1 MLAFEYKAID
11 SLGNRI
17 IGRIQANNDADLESR
32 LERMGLDLIRYRPAQ
47 SRRALFGRAKIQRR
61 ELIAFCFQLEQL
73 ARAGV
78 PILESLRDLR
88 DSITHPRFRDVVSA
102 LLEDIEG
109 GQTLS
114 QAMERFPSLFNQ
126 VFVNL
131 VRAGEHS
138 GMLPEVLR
146 RLTESLKWQDE
157 LAAHTKKIIMYPAF
171 VGIVVL
177 SVMMFLMMYL
187 VPQLVSFIENMGKSV
202 PLQTRMLIGVSR
214 FVADYWYAILLAPP
228 AAFFLIRHRART
240 NERMRLLVDRWKLRV
255 WPVGPVYQRI
265 LLARF
270 AGNFALLY
278 RAGVTVLDGIGIG
291 ERVVQNKVIEKA
303 LERVRLQVRD
313 GEGLTASFENT
324 GLFPAL
330 VIRML
335 RVGEQ
340 TGGLDVALENVS
352 YFYNRDVK
360 ESIDRVQALIEPT
373 LTVILGLLLGW
384 VMLSVLGPIYDM
396 LGQITR

>member
-1 MLAFEYKAID
+1 
-11 SLGNRI
+11 
-17 IGRIQANNDADLESR
+17 
-32 LERMGLDLIRYRPAQ
+32 
-47 SRRALFGRAKIQRR
+47 
-61 ELIAFCFQLEQL
+61 
-73 ARAGV
+73 
-78 PILESLRDLR
+78 
-88 DSITHPRFRDVVSA
+88 
-102 LLEDIEG
+102 
-109 GQTLS
+109 
-114 QAMERFPSLFNQ
+114 MERFPQLFDQ
-126 VFVNL
+126 VFVSL

-157 LAAHTKKIIMYPAF
+157 LAAQTKKIIMYPAF

-265 LLARF
+265 LLSRF

-278 RAGVTVLDGIGIG
+278 RAGMTVLDGIGIG
-291 ERVVQNKVIEKA
+291 ERLVQNKVIEKA